1 MGRKPVKINPKK
13 GERVKQLLNEY
24 NVTQKEIAAVL
35 HYSPEQIS
43 YIVNGKR
50 DLTEPAAQELVD
62 YFNSL
67 SGEDADKPRQLRQ
80 SSKLIRLSRLMGYD
94 DYKTETQAF
103 LLTNCDRLNKR
114 ETEWRKMLHDFNYAD
129 RQIKA
134 LELILYNQ
142 GFSLELS
149 EKNEYIIFETDN
161 RDSVLA
167 AFTHSEID
175 QLLKRMARQ
184 TTSEITWLN
193 EDKRKERKAHENM
206 KYFFNQEEHNG

>member
-13 GERVKQLLNEY
+13 GERVKQLLNAY

-80 SSKLIRLSRLMGYD
+80 SSKLIRLSWLMGYD

-184 TTSEITWLN
+184 TMSEITWLN
-193 EDKRKERKAHENM
+193 EDTEREQNA
-206 KYFFNQEEHNG
+206 

>member
-80 SSKLIRLSRLMGYD
+80 SSKLIRLSWLMGYD
-94 DYKTETQAF
+94 DYKTEMQAF
-103 LLTNCDRLNKR
+103 HLTNCDRLNKR
-114 ETEWRKMLHDFNYAD
+114 ETEWGKMLHDFNYAD

-142 GFSLELS
+142 GFSLELNGKS
-149 EKNEYIIFETDN
+149 EYIIFETDN

-167 AFTHSEID
+167 TFTHSEID

-184 TTSEITWLN
+184 TMSEIAWLN
-193 EDKRKERKAHENM
+193 EDTEREQNA
-206 KYFFNQEEHNG
+206 

>member
-80 SSKLIRLSRLMGYD
+80 SSKLIRLSWLMGYD

-184 TTSEITWLN
+184 TMSEITWLN
-193 EDKRKERKAHENM
+193 EDKEREQNA
-206 KYFFNQEEHNG
+206 

>member
-67 SGEDADKPRQLRQ
+67 SGENADKPRQLRQ
-80 SSKLIRLSRLMGYD
+80 SSKLIRLSWLMGYD

-149 EKNEYIIFETDN
+149 RKSEYIIFETDN

-167 AFTHSEID
+167 TFTHSEMD

-184 TTSEITWLN
+184 TMSEITWLN
-193 EDKRKERKAHENM
+193 EDTERK
-206 KYFFNQEEHNG
+206 

>member
-1 MGRKPVKINPKK
+1 MPKSKTEINPVSI
-13 GERVKQLLNEY
+13 ERVKQVINESGM
-24 NVTQKEIAAVL
+24 TQKDFAKKVL
-35 HYSPEQIS
+35 FYEQQTLS
-43 YIVNGKR
+43 KIVNGKAP
-50 DLTEPAAQELVD
+50 LTRESAARIAQ
-62 YFNSL
+62 YF
-67 SGEDADKPRQLRQ
+67 EDINAAW
-80 SSKLIRLSRLMGYD
+80 LMGESD
-94 DYKTETQAF
+94 CKTEMQAF

-114 ETEWRKMLHDFNYAD
+114 ETEWGKMLRDFNYAD

-149 EKNEYIIFETDN
+149 GKSEYIIFETDN

-167 AFTHSEID
+167 TFTHSEID

-184 TTSEITWLN
+184 TMSEITWLD

>member
-13 GERVKQLLNEY
+13 GERVKQLLNAY

-80 SSKLIRLSRLMGYD
+80 SSKLIRLSWLMGYD

-134 LELILYNQ
+134 LELILCNQ

-149 EKNEYIIFETDN
+149 KKNEYIIFETDN

-167 AFTHSEID
+167 TFTHSEID

-184 TTSEITWLN
+184 TMSEITWLN
-193 EDKRKERKAHENM
+193 EDTEREQNA
-206 KYFFNQEEHNG
+206 

>member
-80 SSKLIRLSRLMGYD
+80 SSKLIRLSWLMGYD

-161 RDSVLA
+161 RDSVLTT
-167 AFTHSEID
+167 FTHSEMN

-184 TTSEITWLN
+184 TMSEITWLN
-193 EDKRKERKAHENM
+193 EDTERK
-206 KYFFNQEEHNG
+206 

>member
-67 SGEDADKPRQLRQ
+67 SDEDADKPRQL
-80 SSKLIRLSRLMGYD
+80 SKLIRLSWLMGYD
-94 DYKTETQAF
+94 DNKTEMQAF

-114 ETEWRKMLHDFNYAD
+114 ETEWGKMLRDFNYAD
-129 RQIKA
+129 RQIKGA
-134 LELILYNQ
+134 
-142 GFSLELS
+142 
-149 EKNEYIIFETDN
+149 
-161 RDSVLA
+161 R
-167 AFTHSEID
+167 THSL
-175 QLLKRMARQ
+175 QSGFFAGTQRKKR
-184 TTSEITWLN
+184 I
-193 EDKRKERKAHENM
+193 H
-206 KYFFNQEEHNG
+206 HI

>member
-80 SSKLIRLSRLMGYD
+80 SSKLIRLSWLMGYD
-94 DYKTETQAF
+94 DYKTEMQAF
-103 LLTNCDRLNKR
+103 LLTNCDRLNNR
-114 ETEWRKMLHDFNYAD
+114 ETEWGNMLRDFNYAD
-129 RQIKA
+129 KQIKA

-175 QLLKRMARQ
+175 QLLKRMERQ
-184 TTSEITWLN
+184 TMSEITWLN
-193 EDKRKERKAHENM
+193 EDTEKEQNA
-206 KYFFNQEEHNG
+206 

>member
-1 MGRKPVKINPKK
+1 MPKSKTEINPVSI
-13 GERVKQLLNEY
+13 ERVKQVINESGM
-24 NVTQKEIAAVL
+24 TQKDFAKKVL
-35 HYSPEQIS
+35 FYEQQTLS
-43 YIVNGKR
+43 KIVNGKAP
-50 DLTEPAAQELVD
+50 LTRESAARIAQ
-62 YFNSL
+62 YF
-67 SGEDADKPRQLRQ
+67 EDINAAW
-80 SSKLIRLSRLMGYD
+80 LMGESD
-94 DYKTETQAF
+94 CKTEMQAF

-114 ETEWRKMLHDFNYAD
+114 ETEWGKMLRDFNYAD

-149 EKNEYIIFETDN
+149 GKSEYIIFETDN
-161 RDSVLA
+161 RNSVLA
-167 AFTHSEID
+167 TFTHSEID

-184 TTSEITWLN
+184 TMSEITWLD

>member
-67 SGEDADKPRQLRQ
+67 SDEDADKPRQL
-80 SSKLIRLSRLMGYD
+80 SKLIRLSWLMGYD
-94 DYKTETQAF
+94 DYKTEMQAF
-103 LLTNCDRLNKR
+103 LLTNCDRLDKR
-114 ETEWRKMLHDFNYAD
+114 ETEWGKMLRDFNYAD

-142 GFSLELS
+142 GLSLELS
-149 EKNEYIIFETDN
+149 GKSEYIIFETDN
-161 RDSVLA
+161 RNSVLA
-167 AFTHSEID
+167 TFTHSEID

-184 TTSEITWLN
+184 TMSEITWLD

-206 KYFFNQEEHNG
+206 KYFFNQEDNNG

>member
-1 MGRKPVKINPKK
+1 MGRKPVKINLKK

-24 NVTQKEIAAVL
+24 NITQKEIAAVL

-67 SGEDADKPRQLRQ
+67 SGEDADKPRQL
-80 SSKLIRLSRLMGYD
+80 SKLIRLSWLMGYD
-94 DYKTETQAF
+94 DYKTEMQAF

-114 ETEWRKMLHDFNYAD
+114 ETEWEKMLRDFNYAD

-142 GFSLELS
+142 GLSLELNKKS
-149 EKNEYIIFETDN
+149 EYIIFETDK

-167 AFTHSEID
+167 TFTHSEID

-184 TTSEITWLN
+184 TVSEITWLD